1 LHLDR
6 ATHRVDHAVELDEA
20 AVACALDG
28 ASVMHGDGGV
38 DFLTVLAIS
47 M

>member
-20 AVACALDG
+20 AVACALG
-28 ASVMHGDGGV
+28 ASVMHGYGGV